1 MQRPYPILPPP
12 PQKKPICVIPFPGS
26 GKKAVQTFN
35 PREYWAWGANLVGS
49 NCAAFST
56 SLPEH
61 LFEELPPSCN
71 PNAWLDTPTNKFGA

>member
-35 PREYWAWGANLVGS
+35 PREYWAWGANLNK

-56 SLPEH
+56 Y
-61 LFEELPPSCN
+61 
-71 PNAWLDTPTNKFGA
+71 TIQ